1 MFIFA
6 RPISHWLKN
15 PKQLFNKAK
24 EYKYHI
30 LGAIIV
36 IVILSAIF

>member
-1 MFIFA
+1 MFIFGL
-6 RPISHWLKN
+6 PMSYWFKN
-15 PKQLFNKAK
+15 PKQLLNKAK

-30 LGAIIV
+30 IAGIIV

>member
-1 MFIFA
+1 MFIFG
-6 RPISHWLKN
+6 RPISHWFKK

-36 IVILSAIF
+36 IGILSAIF

>member
-1 MFIFA
+1 MFIFG
-6 RPISHWLKN
+6 RPILYWSKN
-15 PKQLFNKAK
+15 PKQLLNKAK

-36 IVILSAIF
+36 IGILSAIF

>member
-1 MFIFA
+1 MFISG
-6 RPISHWLKN
+6 RPISHWFQN
-15 PKQLFNKAK
+15 PKQLFNKAE

-36 IVILSAIF
+36 IAILSAIF

>member
-1 MFIFA
+1 MFIFGL
-6 RPISHWLKN
+6 PMSYWFKN
-15 PKQLFNKAK
+15 PKQLLKKAK

-36 IVILSAIF
+36 IAILSAIF